1 MNMPGVFK
9 TTVPH
14 MSDLELRLNMPGVFK
29 TTVPHMSDLELRNE
43 HARRI

>member
-14 MSDLELRLNMPGVFK
+14 MSDLK
-29 TTVPHMSDLELRNE
+29 LRNE
-43 HARRI
+43 HAMSDLKLQCLT